1 MDEVEKEGRR
11 RRLEAMQRRRRDDE
25 EEVDDERGNEGRR
38 QNGISNWMASIL
50 IPYSDAHS
58 INIQLHRD
66 HVALSILLPF
76 RILPRCTR
84 AVRPCECVREKETD
98 WPVDV
103 SVERRRDE
111 RPAGRERETKRAK
124 RRAGE
129 TGKRKEKRKRVRV
142 PTRHCI

>member
-1 MDEVEKEGRR
+1 
-11 RRLEAMQRRRRDDE
+11 MQKRRRDDE
-25 EEVDDERGNEGRR
+25 EEVDDERGYEEKRR

-76 RILPRCTR
+76 RILSPPPLAPAWLGARCTFMR
-84 AVRPCECVREKETD
+84 MRSPEGNGLTLEDST
-98 WPVDV
+98 
-103 SVERRRDE
+103 
-111 RPAGRERETKRAK
+111 EREEAERS
-124 RRAGE
+124 REEGR
-129 TGKRKEKRKRVRV
+129 KRKRMVDGGKRRNREEEGTERERKGVRV